1 MEIYIKIEPLEYA
14 AYGNGW
20 YVDET
25 ESGCGSYI
33 ADGDSLY
40 SERTGENRGSA
51 ASSWRQARSWAKVAR
66 AICAWDYGKCRI
78 TFWSFRRDKL
88 VRVSAPRKSRKSCR

>member
-1 MEIYIKIEPLEYA
+1 MEIYIKVEPLEDA

-20 YVDET
+20 YVDEK

-40 SERTGENRGSA
+40 SERTGEPRGSA
-51 ASSWRQARSWAKVAR
+51 ASSWRQARTWAKVAR
-66 AICAWDYGKCRI
+66 SLCDWDYGKCRI
-78 TFWSFRRDKL
+78 TFWSFRRGEL
-88 VRVSAPRKSRKSCR
+88 VKVAAPRKSRKPSR